1 MIFGKTNNFFS
12 VHAIYEILKTIDLAD
27 KTERQH
33 FVLLS
38 LLYETGARVIEMT
51 TVRIEDI
58 DLTDTPHIKLNS
70 MGTTREVPLSS
81 QLTKLMEQH
90 IKENDLV
97 GNQKLFFTEMNI
109 SSADLCRRLRIYIK
123 RVRINNPYLIP
134 DIDTINGFRI
144 SRANHLYQAGLS
156 IEDLFSILGH
166 TSISQTKRYIGI
178 FYRTFPENKIS

>member
-12 VHAIYEILKTIDLAD
+12 IHAIYEILKTIDLEN

-33 FVLLS
+33 FILLA

-51 TVRIEDI
+51 TVRVADI
-58 DLTDTPHIKLNS
+58 AFTDSPHIKLTS
-70 MGTTREVPLSS
+70 MGTTRKVPLSS
-81 QLTKLMEQH
+81 QLNKLMEQH

-123 RVRINNPYLIP
+123 RARIKNPYLIP

-166 TSISQTKRYIGI
+166 TSISQTRRYIGI
-178 FYRTFPENKIS
+178 FYRTSSKNEIS